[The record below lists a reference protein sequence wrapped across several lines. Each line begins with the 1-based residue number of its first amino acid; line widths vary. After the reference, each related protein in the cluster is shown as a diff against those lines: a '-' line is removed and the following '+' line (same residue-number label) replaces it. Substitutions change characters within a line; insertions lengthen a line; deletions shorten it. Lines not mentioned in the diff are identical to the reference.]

1 VFVRVEGGRCD
12 VPDKWEG
19 RATALILKS
28 HLSTLVVN
36 EFKKKEKFVCIVLDN
51 SQQLIHRKQ

>member
-1 VFVRVEGGRCD
+1 MEGGRCD